1 MEPHQKGYPMRNL
14 FSTLAALAA
23 GAAAMYYLDPQ
34 MGRRRRAL
42 VRDRLVAVSHDAGG
56 YAQAKGRRAGDRLKG
71 AWAHMAGS
79 SAPSSDAQLRER
91 IRARLGRTIS
101 HPRAV
106 QVQVDG
112 GQVCLRGDILA
123 QELDDLLTT
132 VSGMRGVRGVDNQ
145 LAAHASPQGISQLQG
160 SGRAPRGNGAAT
172 SAALPLVALAAPV
185 AAVALFAVARSAGHA
200 QDLP

>member
-1 MEPHQKGYPMRNL
+1 MEPHEKGYLMRNL
-14 FSTLAALAA
+14 LSTLAALAA

-42 VRDRLVAVSHDAGG
+42 ARDRFVAVSHDAGG

-71 AWAHMAGS
+71 AWARMAGS
-79 SAPSSDAQLRER
+79 SAPGSDAQLRER

-106 QVQVDG
+106 QVEVDA

-132 VSGMRGVRGVDNQ
+132 VSGMRGVRGIDNQ
-145 LAAHASPQGISQLQG
+145 LAAHASSQGISQLQG
-160 SGRAPRGNGAAT
+160 SGRAPRGNGTAA

-185 AAVALFAVARSAGHA
+185 AAVALLAVMRNSGHA
-200 QDLP
+200 HDLP